1 MVKEKQHLND
11 IEEML
16 VEKIKWYLDE
26 NTDFKEKKE
35 RINID
40 LGVNKMIANVIA
52 IEALKERAKN
62 ICNNTNDINR
72 KIKRF
77 ENK

>member
-1 MVKEKQHLND
+1 MVKEKQHLNN

-16 VEKIKWYLDE
+16 VEKIKWYLDD